1 MIESPVTEKT
11 NENQPA
17 WFTLLRIAL
26 GGILFWK
33 GIVFIRDTQYLES
46 LIGKTGI
53 GALTPYTDFLAFM
66 VAYLSLLCGLFIA
79 CGLFTR
85 TSSIIMIPILFIS
98 VFFVNTKN
106 FGSSTFE
113 WILSFVTLIL
123 LIFFAIKGSGALSAD
138 EFFRSYYKAGTED
151 GNTKKFFKAL

>member
-33 GIVFIRDTQYLES
+33 GIIFIRDTQYLES